1 METKKIILALA
12 LVALSV
18 LTITPVFANG
28 TFYYSDLIAG
38 QDEENPVGEVMIS
51 FNEGHTKMYVKYTT
65 TECLIIET
73 HLWVG
78 TGLEDVPRTLK
89 GNPKI
94 GHFPYATYDEA
105 GTKEVIYEIDV
116 SSGTYYVL
124 AHAVVD
130 CPCIGIETAWG
141 EGFNAKMF
149 SEAPDIFGASWG
161 YFLEIEV

>member
-1 METKKIILALA
+1 MKRNKVILLSTF
-12 LVALSV
+12 VVLSV
-18 LTITPVFANG
+18 LIIAPVFANG

-38 QDEENPVGEVMIS
+38 QDEENSVGEIEIS

-65 TECLIIET
+65 TECSIIET

-78 TGLEDVPRTLK
+78 TDLADVPRTK
-89 GNPKI
+89 TGNPKI
-94 GHFPYATYDEA
+94 GLFPYATYDEA

-141 EGFNAKMF
+141 EGYYAQMF
-149 SEAPDIFGASWG
+149 SEASDIFGARWG

>member
-1 METKKIILALA
+1 LKTKKIIPVLAFI
-12 LVALSV
+12 VLSV
-18 LTITPVFANG
+18 LMITPVFANG

-38 QDEENPVGEVMIS
+38 QDAENPVGELTIY
-51 FNEGHTKMYVKYTT
+51 FDDQHTKMYVKYVT
-65 TECLIIET
+65 TECSMIET

-78 TGLEDVPRTLK
+78 TALEDVPRGKT

-94 GHFPYATYDEA
+94 GLFPCATYDEA
-105 GTKEVIYEIDV
+105 GTKQVIFEIDV

-141 EGFNAKMF
+141 EGFNAQLF
-149 SEAPDIFGASWG
+149 STRPDIFGARWG